1 MRAYPRLLMLFLALG
16 LCAMA
21 PADEVPVARFAGRVV
36 DAGGRPVAGARLWL
50 EVLYANRDYSFFGQD
65 LGATDADGR
74 FAAEVPQTPL
84 RFGPDGRN
92 KRPWPKRWRY
102 LVAAWEPDRGAG
114 WARAE
119 RDAEVEVRMAR
130 PASLR
135 GQVVGADGTPQAD
148 VSVGLRIL
156 HVSGGEGAEE
166 TFGMDGPSPHPPWS
180 HTQTDANGRFE
191 LRGWP
196 AGASAQVY
204 LAPPEARGHEWGDEW
219 PPDLGEVKLTAPA
232 RELTIRLVATPT
244 IAGWLT
250 RPDRE
255 KTPAAHISI
264 RAIGRRVT
272 DLPGSERTFRAS
284 TDDRGRYRF
293 VHLIPGIYTLWVERG
308 RYTRVVA
315 RDVEVVEDQ
324 RLELPP
330 VMLQR
335 NVWVEGRVLD
345 ADTGAPVAGAGLIV
359 SRRDIPRSSPALVG
373 QDGKTG
379 PDGWFRAKAPPT
391 KVIVSADGM
400 RGDYRGVYRVE
411 RVVADGRT
419 WLRVRPGGRK
429 RSYQELSLKPGPGVT
444 GITLY
449 LKRCAVL
456 TGRVIAPDGQAW
468 RGASGGWPLDGER
481 VQVALDWDKV
491 QSRWYWLSGGVIR
504 PDGSFVAGGL
514 YPGVP
519 VVLIVFDDYTEVGGA
534 LRVTPELD
542 RSAEVVIWLQ
552 PTARVM
558 GRVVMPN
565 GEPVGDASVA
575 VTHVAAA
582 HGNTDAAGHFDL
594 PGGIPGLLC
603 TVSAQVRS
611 DTDRKLLF
619 SGVSKTVEVAPGQEV
634 VDVGDITL
642 APRVE

>member
-456 TGRVIAPDGQAW
+456 TGRVVGPDGKPW
-468 RGASGGWPLDGER
+468 VGVSGGRPLPSQTVYIGLDRER
-481 VQVALDWDKV
+481 VQ
-491 QSRWYWLSGGVIR
+491 SRTAQMPSAAILR
-504 PDGSFVAGGL
+504 DGAFTAHGL

-519 VVLIVFDDYTEVGGA
+519 IVLAVFDDYTEVGGA
-534 LRVTPELD
+534 VRLTPELD
-542 RSAEVVIWLQ
+542 RNPEVVIRLG
-552 PTARVM
+552 PTARVT
-558 GRVVMPN
+558 GRVLMPD
-565 GEPVGDASVA
+565 GQPARGASVGGGYMSA
-575 VTHVAAA
+575 TH
-582 HGNTDAAGHFDL
+582 GSTDAEGRFDL
-594 PGGIPGLLC
+594 PGGIPGLPC
-603 TVSAQVRS
+603 AVSGRLRS
-611 DTDRKLLF
+611 DAGQALLLT
-619 SGVSKTVEVAPGQEV
+619 GMSKTVEVAPGQEV
-634 VDVGDITL
+634 VDVGDIVL
-642 APRVE
+642 APERE